1 MASGAAAAAP
11 KSDVAVVGVG
21 DHTHAVNPARGR
33 SQASP
38 ALRGYDSRK
47 TALTTYNAPV
57 ATASEFDKVSV
68 AGENETGTTSSISCL
83 GFRKLRASDLINYRY
98 KV

>member
-57 ATASEFDKVSV
+57 ATASEFDKVSGQV
-68 AGENETGTTSSISCL
+68 RMKPVQPHQVSAAWGFENSEHST
-83 GFRKLRASDLINYRY
+83 RM
-98 KV
+98 